1 MTTEEDVF
9 VDATGLRCP
18 EPLMVVRNKMM
29 DMSPGQVVKVV
40 ATDPSTSWDFRN
52 FCKFLNHELLK
63 EETEGDQYLY
73 WIKKG

>member
-1 MTTEEDVF
+1 MTIETNIV

-29 DMSPGQVVKVV
+29 DMESGEVIKVI
-40 ATDPSTSWDFRN
+40 ATDPSTSWDFPK
-52 FCKFLNHELLK
+52 FCKFLNHELICQ
-63 EETEGDQYLY
+63 EESGGQYLY